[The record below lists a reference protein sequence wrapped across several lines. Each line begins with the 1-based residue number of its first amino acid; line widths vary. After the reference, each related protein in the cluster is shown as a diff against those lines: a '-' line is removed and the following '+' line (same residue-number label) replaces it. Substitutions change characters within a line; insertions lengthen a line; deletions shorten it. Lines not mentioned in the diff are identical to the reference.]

1 MDPITT
7 AIIAALAA
15 GVTGGATKVGQ
26 QVIVDAYTALK
37 GLLKKK
43 FGEQSE
49 VVKSVEGLES
59 KPDSTA
65 RKELLKEEVT
75 AVKADQD
82 ADILRAAQDLL
93 EKIKTQP
100 GGESHI
106 QQATGS
112 YIAQADR
119 NSTASVNVNQT
130 KEP

>member
-7 AIIAALAA
+7 AIIAAIAT

-26 QVIVDAYTALK
+26 QAIVDAYTSIK

-49 VVKSVEGLES
+49 VVKSVEGLEA

-65 RKELLKEEVT
+65 RKDLLKEEV
-75 AVKADQD
+75 AAAKADQD
-82 ADILRAAQDLL
+82 SDIRKAAQDLL
-93 EKIKTQP
+93 DKISTQP
-100 GGESHI
+100 DGEKHI
-106 QQATGS
+106 QQAIGS

-119 NSTASVNVNQT
+119 GSTASVNINSS
-130 KEP
+130 KEQ